1 MAFERRRKE
10 KGDTG
15 MIVTTMRRALLVALG
30 LGLGA
35 ALAPEPARADGQTI
49 TVWWNQGFYPTE
61 DQALRTTIAAYEKAS
76 GNKVDLTFYN
86 GSDLPAKIIA
96 ALTTGNVP
104 DICYVDNADFLLLPQ
119 AAWNDRVADVSD
131 VVATQEKEYSQ
142 TALTAARLYN
152 NVSHKRSDYGV
163 PLKQQALHYSVWRPY
178 VEQAGFKDSDIPQ
191 EWNAYFKFFETVQ
204 QKLREKGQRIY
215 GLGYSLST
223 KDSDSLYLFNQF
235 LVAYGGG
242 GIVTPDGKLHADD
255 PAVKKAAVDAL
266 TALTQPYKDGFVPA
280 GAINWGDPDNNS
292 AFYAKQIVMTPNATI
307 SIAVAQMEKTEQYY
321 KQIITM
327 PQPNGPDGKPVTSLV
342 SVKLAFIPKA
352 APHVDV
358 AKDFLKYLIQPK
370 NLGGYLAEARGR
382 WLPVMPAVVKSDP
395 FWTDANDPHRKVAVK
410 QELDG
415 PTMPWFQSFN
425 PAYADVNANQVW
437 GKAEAAIMQGGKTP
451 QQAADQALAEIKDLF
466 GKYPVPSE

>member
-1 MAFERRRKE
+1 MFGKRTRR
-10 KGDTG
+10 GF
-15 MIVTTMRRALLVALG
+15 VTAMALG
-30 LGLGA
+30 LGT
-35 ALAPEPARADGQTI
+35 ALAPAGAWAAGQTI

-61 DQALRTTIAAYEKAS
+61 DQALRTTIAAYGKES

-104 DICYVDNADFLLLPQ
+104 DICYVDNGDFLLLPQ
-119 AAWNDRVADVSD
+119 AAWNDRLADVSD
-131 VVATQEKEYSQ
+131 VVDTQKGEYSK

-152 NVSHKRSDYGV
+152 NVQHKRSDYGV
-163 PLKQQALHYSVWRPY
+163 PLKQQALHYEVWRPL
-178 VEQAGFKDSDIPQ
+178 VEQAGFKDSDIPKD
-191 EWNAYFKFFETVQ
+191 WNAYFKFFETVQ
-204 QKLREKGQRIY
+204 QKLRDKGQRIY

-223 KDSDSLYLFNQF
+223 RDSDSIYLFNQF

-255 PAVKKAAVDAL
+255 PQIKKAAADAL
-266 TALTQPYKDGFVPA
+266 NALTKPYKDGFVPA

-352 APHVDV
+352 AQHVDA

-370 NLGGYLAEARGR
+370 NIGQYLAEARGR
-382 WLPVMPAVVKSDP
+382 WMPVMASVVKNDP
-395 FWTDANDPHRKVAVK
+395 YWTDPKDPHRHVAVT
-410 QELDG
+410 QEVDG

-425 PAYADVNANQVW
+425 PAYADVNAQQVW
-437 GKAEAAIMQGGKTP
+437 GKAEAAIMQGGATP
-451 QQAADQALAEIKDLF
+451 EKAADQALAEIKDLF
-466 GKYPVPSE
+466 AKYPAPSE

>member
-1 MAFERRRKE
+1 MTVKRA
-10 KGDTG
+10 
-15 MIVTTMRRALLVALG
+15 RRAVLAALALG
-30 LGLGA
+30 LSSAMSAGS
-35 ALAPEPARADGQTI
+35 ALAAGHTI

-61 DQALRTTIAAYEKAS
+61 DQALRNVIAAYEKES

-104 DICYVDNADFLLLPQ
+104 DLCYVDNGDFLLLPQ
-119 AAWNDRVADVSD
+119 AAWNDRLADVSD
-131 VVATQEKEYSQ
+131 VVETQKSEYSK
-142 TALTAARLYN
+142 TALTAANLYN
-152 NVSHKRSDYGV
+152 NVAHKRSDYGV
-163 PLKQQALHYSVWRPY
+163 PLKQQAMHYSVWRPM
-178 VEQAGFKDSDIPQ
+178 VEQAGYKDSDIPTD
-191 EWNAYFKFFETVQ
+191 WTKYFSFFEDVQ
-204 QKLREKGQRIY
+204 KKLREKGQRVF
-215 GLGYSLST
+215 GLGYSLAT

-235 LVAYGGG
+235 LVAYGGA

-255 PAVKKAAVDAL
+255 PAIKKAAVDAL
-266 TALTQPYKDGFVPA
+266 TALTTPYKDGFVPP

-307 SIAVAQMEKTEQYY
+307 SIAVAQMEKEEQYY

-327 PQPNGPDGKPVTSLV
+327 PQPTGPDGKPVTSLV

-352 APHVDV
+352 AKETDT

-370 NLGGYLAEARGR
+370 NIGGYLAEARGR
-382 WLPVMPAVVKSDP
+382 WVPVMPAVVKNDP
-395 FWTDANDPHRKVAVK
+395 YWTDPKDPHRPVATK

-415 PTMPWFQSFN
+415 PTMPWFQAFN

-451 QQAADQALAEIKDLF
+451 EQAADAALTEIKELF
-466 GKYPVPSE
+466 AKYPVP